1 MGKTLLKKEK
11 IGGEGVIY
19 LFLITLIT
27 PENFQKQISVVDS
40 LFDYRYIIPDAFAR
54 SESTLL
60 NLLKQDY
67 KKDEVYWRLS
77 VLYYKKA
84 YELKDNKKLKMSLF
98 QKGVA
103 YGDSARKIS
112 PENLNGQF
120 WYAANKGSIG
130 KLKGVMNS
138 LSMVGELKQIG
149 NNIIKKD
156 PNNIAARI
164 LLANIYLSLPGFMGG
179 NADKSIELLQKGL
192 EIDSCFTALYVPLAN
207 AYLKKKKKDKAKKV
221 LSKLFSLK
229 KYTHPGDYYTE
240 DKPEGEELLKKIK

>member
-1 MGKTLLKKEK
+1 M
-11 IGGEGVIY
+11 IY
-19 LFLITLIT
+19 LLLIVFIT
-27 PENFQKQISVVDS
+27 PEDFQKQISIVDS

-77 VLYYKKA
+77 VLYYKKG
-84 YELKDNKKLKMSLF
+84 YDMKDHKKIKMSLF

-103 YGDSARKIS
+103 YGDSARKIN

-138 LSMVGELKQIG
+138 LSMVGELRKIG
-149 NNIIKKD
+149 NEILKKD
-156 PNNIAARI
+156 PNNIVARI
-164 LLANIYLSLPGFMGG
+164 LLADIDLELPGLLGG
-179 NADKSIELLQKGL
+179 NAGRAIKLLEGGL
-192 EIDSCFTALYVPLAN
+192 KIDSCFTALYVPLAK
-207 AYLKKKKKDKAKKV
+207 AYLKKKKKDKAKEI
-221 LSKLFSLK
+221 LNKLLSLK
-229 KYTHPGDYYTE
+229 KYTHPGDYYIE